1 MKLDVLNAT
10 GDYLPVLT
18 LTFTNH
24 QKASADDLQWL
35 GYSDKAKAAFV
46 ADSESSLIESQV
58 QECWQNKEELQF
70 RLILANALD
79 MADNDSRYIPCVFS
93 LSMPKAS
100 NDGNISLSISIQ
112 NNSQAIMSLGDY
124 YAKSRYPV
132 FVTLDQWDRPAEKGK
147 NLGELL
153 RSLTLY
159 VESVEVG
166 KDDTAFS
173 CSFGDLI
180 NSKYPAIMYTAQIA
194 PGLKYANQL

>member
-10 GDYLPVLT
+10 GDYLPVIT

-24 QKASADDLQWL
+24 QKASADDLQRL

-46 ADSESSLIESQV
+46 ADSASSLIESQV

-93 LSMPKAS
+93 LS
-100 NDGNISLSISIQ
+100 ISIQ
-112 NNSQAIMSLGDY
+112 NNSQAIMSLCDY

-132 FVTLDQWDRPAEKGK
+132 FVTLEQWDRPAEKGK

-153 RSLTLY
+153 SSLTLY

-166 KDDTAFS
+166 KDETAFS